1 MGEVVNMLTT
11 VSRNAFILAA
21 FAIICTAAIAI
32 VHLLSRPVIELQ
44 EQKALLKI
52 VNQLIPPQAY
62 NNDLFASC
70 FTVRDDALLG
80 KEVSQKVFLAKKNE
94 QTVALMLEASTFRGY
109 AGEIKLAI
117 AIYENG
123 QLAGVRVISH
133 TETPGLGDK
142 IQTNKSDWIYAFNH
156 KSYQQAQDKRW
167 EVSKNGGDFDAFT
180 GATITPRAVISTVKN
195 ALIYFEKNKETLFK
209 SEANCGE
216 ANE

>member
-1 MGEVVNMLTT
+1 MLTT

-32 VHLLSRPVIELQ
+32 VHQLSKPVIELQ

-52 VNQLIPPQAY
+52 VDQLIPAQSY

-70 FTVRDDALLG
+70 FTVRDDDLLG
-80 KEVSQKVFLAKKNE
+80 KGIAQKVFLAKKND
-94 QTVALMLEASTFRGY
+94 QAVALMLEASSFRGY

-117 AIYENG
+117 GIYENG

-133 TETPGLGDK
+133 TETPGLGDR
-142 IQTNKSDWIYAFNH
+142 IQTNKSNWIYAFTN
-156 KSYQQAQDKRW
+156 KFYQQAQDKRW
-167 EVSKNGGDFDAFT
+167 DVSKNGGDFDAFT
-180 GATITPRAVISTVKN
+180 GATITPRAVISAVKN

-209 SEANCGE
+209 HQANCGE

>member
-1 MGEVVNMLTT
+1 MLTT

-32 VHLLSRPVIELQ
+32 VHQLSRPVIELQ

-52 VNQLIPPQAY
+52 VNQLIPAPSY

-70 FTVRDDALLG
+70 FTVRDDLLG
-80 KEVSQKVFLAKKNE
+80 TGVLQKVFLAKKND
-94 QTVALMLEASTFRGY
+94 QAVALMLEASTFRGY

-117 AIYENG
+117 AIYADG

-167 EVSKNGGDFDAFT
+167 DVSKNGGDFDAFT
-180 GATITPRAVISTVKN
+180 GATITPRAIISAVKN
-195 ALIYFEKNKETLFK
+195 ALIYFEKNRETLFK
-209 SEANCGE
+209 REANCGE
-216 ANE
+216 ADE

>member
-1 MGEVVNMLTT
+1 MLTSI
-11 VSRNAFILAA
+11 SRNAFILAA
-21 FAIICTAAIAI
+21 FAIVCTAAIAI
-32 VHLLSRPVIELQ
+32 VNVLSKPVIEQQ

-52 VNQLIPPQAY
+52 VNQLIPAQSY

-70 FTVRDDALLG
+70 FTVRDDVLLG
-80 KEVSQKVFLAKKNE
+80 EGELQKVFLAKKDN
-94 QTVALMLEASTFRGY
+94 QAVALMLEASSFRGY

-117 AIYENG
+117 GIYENG

-142 IQTNKSDWIYAFNH
+142 IQANKSAWIYSFNN

-167 EVSKNGGDFDAFT
+167 DVSKNGGDFDAFT
-180 GATITPRAVISTVKN
+180 GATITPRAVISAVKN
-195 ALIYFEKNKETLFK
+195 ALIYFEKNKETLF
-209 SEANCGE
+209 ERQANCGE